1 MYRLIRGVNITL
13 DDLTALTRT
22 LSDECILHIRGTEGD
37 KGVDCVCV
45 THVCSMTDVRVGGS
59 WRISVV

>member
-1 MYRLIRGVNITL
+1 MGGAA
-13 DDLTALTRT
+13 DW
-22 LSDECILHIRGTEGD
+22 RGTEGD

-59 WRISVV
+59 WRITVV